1 MMTDYPKGR
10 DQLNREVTDPVR
22 VRVVAE
28 MMGYL
33 ESREPI
39 LRASIGWTAKRSSE
53 GSKERKEV
61 GLG

>member
-1 MMTDYPKGR
+1 MMTEYPKGR

-28 MMGYL
+28 MMGYR
-33 ESREPI
+33 ESREAI
-39 LRASIGWTAKRSSE
+39 LRASIGWKAKRSSK
-53 GSKERKEV
+53 GSKERREV